1 MSVLSAIVQAILQA
15 IAWVFPIS
23 ESAHSS
29 IYHDFANT
37 SAPTGSALTG
47 VIHIGIAIGIFVA
60 MFKLFVTMTKQFF
73 KTGSDIVH
81 KNLKGSSK
89 SKARSFMYMSLIT
102 FVPMLAWVIPTG
114 KGLLYS
120 LLHTTSYNE
129 TLLDD
134 GIILSALGVLVLMAS
149 RMLDLERNEKPITV
163 LPAILTGVFCVFL
176 VPVSGLSLIAG
187 VFALLMLFGVSEKM
201 AFRYSFLISVPVLI
215 VMGTVEICVAAY
227 PTGWLEAILGLIIS
241 AVISFLCVKLLK
253 WVIAKRKLK
262 YFGFYDISLGVITA
276 VIGAFEL
283 IFK

>member
-15 IAWVFPIS
+15 VAWVFPIS

-47 VIHIGIAIGIFVA
+47 VVHIGIAIGIIVA

-73 KTGSDIVH
+73 RTGSDIVH

-149 RMLDLERNEKPITV
+149 RMLDLERNTKPITV

-187 VFALLMLFGVSEKM
+187 IFALLMLFGVSEKM
-201 AFRYSFLISVPVLI
+201 AFRYSFLICVPVLI
-215 VMGTVEICVAAY
+215 VMGIVEICVAEY

-253 WVIAKRKLK
+253 WIIAKRKLK